1 MLRRALTAA
10 ALALLA
16 PATAHAAYAPK
27 LSVQIDPTTPRAA
40 PAVTSTITQA
50 SGETASKTVQVAF
63 PKGFS
68 PPTTAVQLQA
78 CSSDQEANR
87 ACPAES
93 KMGDAEADAS
103 PGGHFTGTVDY
114 GGFVNGKTKLI
125 VFLSNGISLF
135 DQTIEGFVEI
145 TPNGFVTTFDN
156 LPNVLTTSFVLKLDG
171 APRSLLTNPAA
182 CGQYTFTADFTSQ
195 QGEKA
200 GASSPVQITDCPLP
214 PLRIDSVRL
223 ARSKIRRGRST
234 TLRIALSEP
243 ASVVV
248 TVRRPSGARLKTY
261 VLDGQ
266 AGANR
271 LRGIGRGLR
280 AGRYRVDVRA
290 ITTDGRRARTR
301 HVTLRIVRR
310 P

>member
-1 MLRRALTAA
+1 MLRAALV
-10 ALALLA
+10 ALALV
-16 PATAHAAYAPK
+16 PASAQAAYAPK

-50 SGETASKTVQVAF
+50 SGETASKTVKVAF

-68 PPTTAVQLQA
+68 PPTTAVQLQTCTA
-78 CSSDQEANR
+78 DQEANR
-87 ACPAES
+87 ACPPET
-93 KMGDAEADAS
+93 KMGDAQADAS
-103 PGGHFTGTVDY
+103 PGGHFTGTVNY

-125 VFLSNGISLF
+125 VFLSDGISLF

-171 APRSLLTNPAA
+171 APRSLLTNPAT
-182 CGQYTFTADFTSQ
+182 CGDYTFSADFTSQ
-195 QGEKA
+195 KGEKA
-200 GASSPVQITDCPLP
+200 SSSSPVQITDCPLP
-214 PLRIDSVRL
+214 PLRIESVRL
-223 ARSKIRRGRST
+223 AHRKIRRGRTT
-234 TLRIALSEP
+234 TLRISLSEP

-248 TVRRPSGARLKTY
+248 RVLRPGGGRLKTY
-261 VLDGQ
+261 TLDGR

-271 LRGIGRGLR
+271 LRGIGKRLR
-280 AGRYRVDVRA
+280 AGRYRVEVRA
-290 ITTDGRRARTR
+290 ITADGRRATTR
-301 HVTLRIVRR
+301 RVTLRIVRR

>member
-1 MLRRALTAA
+1 MLRRVLTVG

-27 LSVQIDPTTPRAA
+27 LAVQIDPATPRSA

-50 SGETASKTVQVAF
+50 SGETASKTVRVVF

-68 PPTTAVQLQA
+68 PPTTAVELQSCTA
-78 CSSDQEANR
+78 DQEANR
-87 ACPAES
+87 ACPPES
-93 KMGDAEADAS
+93 RMGAAEADAS
-103 PGGHFTGTVDY
+103 PGGHFTGTVNY
-114 GGFVNGKTKLI
+114 GGFANGKTKLI

-145 TPNGFVTTFDN
+145 TPDGFVTTFDN

-182 CGQYTFTADFTSQ
+182 CGEYTFAADFTSQ

-200 GASSPVQITDCPLP
+200 TSSSPVEITGCPP
-214 PLRIDSVRL
+214 SPLRIDRVHLTRAKL
-223 ARSKIRRGRST
+223 RRGRTT
-234 TLRIALSEP
+234 TLRIDLSEP

-248 TVRRPSGARLKTY
+248 IVRRPGGARLKTY
-261 VLDGQ
+261 TLDGQ
-266 AGANR
+266 AGVNR
-271 LRGIGRGLR
+271 LRGIGRRLR
-280 AGRYRVDVRA
+280 AGRYRIEVRA
-290 ITTDGRRARTR
+290 TAADGRRAATR
-301 HVTLRIVRR
+301 RVTLRIVRR